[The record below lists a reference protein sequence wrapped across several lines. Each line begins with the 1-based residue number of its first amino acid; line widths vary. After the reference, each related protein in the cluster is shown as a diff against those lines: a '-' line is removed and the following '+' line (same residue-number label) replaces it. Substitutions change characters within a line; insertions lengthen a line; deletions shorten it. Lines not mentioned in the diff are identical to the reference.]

1 MLKLN
6 EDNQN
11 IYIITC
17 ACCGKKFESLDVK
30 VDLCKD
36 CMEEL
41 ADDLA
46 WEESDT

>member
-1 MLKLN
+1 MDKLT
-6 EDNQN
+6 EDIKQ

-17 ACCGKKFESLDVK
+17 ACCGKKFKSIDVK

-41 ADDLA
+41 SDDLA
-46 WEESDT
+46 WEE